1 MKILKESVILMMLI
15 TICLVSQSHAFRFG
29 KAKITLK
36 VINEQG
42 QPIGDAIVTGGF
54 FNAKESDGGSDF
66 KGKTNADGLFSVS
79 GKTHGD
85 IAYSVKKDGYY
96 KTSGRYDDWVVH
108 SMNREI
114 KYGKWQPWDPTVE
127 VVLRKVNNP
136 VPMYYKQLHT
146 TVPVLGKP
154 VGFDLEKGD
163 WVSPH
168 GSGLVNDFIVTLSGE
183 YRAIKDRNA
192 TLRITF
198 DNQGDGIQAYP
209 VPLGR
214 YGNTGSD
221 LRLPHQAPAGGYE
234 ESWHRE
240 KYIKPDGSRKNLG
253 PIEEQNYIFR
263 VRTVLDEKG
272 NIVRANYGKIWG
284 DIQFGVN
291 SEGKGVLLFD
301 YFYNPDGTP
310 NLEHAAGCN
319 LFEKS
324 R

>member
-1 MKILKESVILMMLI
+1 MMVLGLA
-15 TICLVSQSHAFRFG
+15 TNGYAFQYA
-29 KAKITLK
+29 KAKVTFK
-36 VINEQG
+36 VIDEQG
-42 QPIGDAIVTGGF
+42 IPVENALIGGAFHYAQPSSPTSK
-54 FNAKESDGGSDF
+54 NQKF
-66 KGKTNADGLFSVS
+66 KGESNKDGLFSVS
-79 GKTHGD
+79 GKTHGEV
-85 IAYSVKKDGYY
+85 AYYVKKDGYY
-96 KTSGRYDDWVVH
+96 RTFGYY
-108 SMNREI
+108 REWFKKGATI

-127 VVLRKVNNP
+127 VVLRKVINP
-136 VPMYYKQLHT
+136 VPMYSKQLHT

-209 VPLGR
+209 VPLGP

-221 LRLPHQAPAGGYE
+221 LRLPHQAPASGYE
-234 ESWHRE
+234 ASWHRE

-284 DIQFGVN
+284 GVQFDVN

-301 YFYNPDGTP
+301 YFYNPDGTS